1 MEKSQDFLISLV
13 NELRKM
19 PRETTWLEF
28 KENISEPERIG
39 KYISA
44 LSNSATLANK
54 SNGYL
59 IWGIHDENHEI
70 VGTSFKPHLAKKGNQ
85 DLESWLMQQC
95 SPKIYFKFYEVSIPV
110 THEHEIIEKK
120 VVILE
125 IPQAQNQPTSF
136 NGQQYIRISSNVK
149 PLDQYPE
156 HEKNL
161 WLCFDKTPF
170 EQQIAAHDLTASE
183 LFNLIDYAGFFDLI
197 SYPLPTNHDSILHQ
211 LESEGLIIKNE
222 SGNWDIKNLGAI
234 LFAKS
239 LNKFSHLKRK
249 AIRVIQYAGNNRIQ
263 TIKEQS
269 GDKGY
274 AIGFEGLIS
283 YVDNLLP
290 QNEVIGKALRR
301 EVSMYPELSIRE
313 LIANA
318 IIHQD
323 FTISGMGTTIEIFK
337 DRIEITNPGNPL
349 VSIDRL
355 LDSPPQ
361 SRNENIASLMR
372 RIGICEERG
381 SGIDKVVHETEFFQ
395 LPPPLFE
402 NFDNA
407 TRIVLFAHKEFKEM
421 DTQEKIRACYLH
433 ACLKYVQRDYL
444 TNASLR
450 DRFKIE
456 AQNSAIASRII
467 KDTLEIGLIKPFD
480 PEQGRKH
487 ARYIPHWA

>member
-1 MEKSQDFLISLV
+1 MEKSQDFLISLI

-70 VGTSFKPHLAKKGNQ
+70 VSTSFKPYIAKKGNQ

-95 SPKIYFKFYEVSIPV
+95 SPKIYFKFYEVNIPV
-110 THEHEIIEKK
+110 THEHEIIKKK

-170 EQQIAAHDLTASE
+170 EQQIAAHNLTSAE

-323 FTISGMGTTIEIFK
+323 FTISGMGTTIEIFQ

-467 KDTLEIGLIKPFD
+467 KDTLELGLIKPFD

>member
-1 MEKSQDFLISLV
+1 
-13 NELRKM
+13 M

-110 THEHEIIEKK
+110 THEHEHEHEHEIIEKK

-170 EQQIAAHDLTASE
+170 EQQIAAHDLRASE